1 MGKKFCYSEL
11 KATAQTASRIG
22 CSRLEK
28 DQIFEEEEEEED
40 EEEEEEGEREGNSRA
55 ISSIFGEKPTAVKR
69 VMSHLAHG
77 YLKLV
82 HRIEGGRPS
91 PELDRAVGGSTVWE
105 RRTSRRS
112 RPPTEDE
119 ITDDSSE
126 EQRATTVGFVDLFRR
141 SLHFEKMGLP
151 LTALELYSMECRE
164 RGRKQRAARMQGGYQ
179 DEGRLEKKLDQ
190 EGTTTDTPPQPGG
203 GGFDFEKLQLP
214 VALPERRNVALRR
227 KSNGKVTAGESTRP
241 EISFQPR
248 RVSQTGQAN
257 RPANGDTF
265 LKIFSRPETETEHKR
280 VCNHKF
286 GNQGSTHEME
296 ACEQRVAKQHH
307 PYKHI
312 SYPRNPRTKDI
323 LQDEQE
329 YSRSVSP
336 EPVLNCRYAKMN
348 IREADG
354 MEEVVAPPPPRYQ
367 VPRHPVSPVMK
378 VLVAP
383 RNIKYSEEALAER
396 WKRETLQGQPSCSKD
411 AAPSKAKMRSVR
423 VLLKTTPRRPA
434 ELDRS
439 SSPGMSLAGYEADS
453 ELFTSKREQQPAAS
467 HTSEELELEE
477 EDLEPEPEPVS
488 NKGIMQPDTLTEV
501 WAKPVHYCPEPPSHG
516 LYRLGDGLKYQ
527 PIDRLDA
534 GCLKTPLFDAE
545 DDVERTRYF
554 VNEFSKLTLDEQR
567 KDIEFRLG
575 QLRLLQDTS
584 DREYRRHILAQGFVV
599 KPILTRGERYPC
611 PFGQDQ
617 CPLVMN
623 ECLLGH
629 FLRDH
634 SEPGVQVRESFEENR
649 LLIIFNP
656 TSMEIGRNACMS
668 VMVYGGVRGRQCTLP
683 IRRFMPGCNKDLPKS
698 FACYEGHLPLFV
710 MICRNRRSH
719 LESGR
724 KVRYRG
730 HHQDTDSEDST
741 AADADAADEEEE
753 EEEEDSDVLTLWMAS
768 VDLPQPIHAV
778 MTVFNRRL
786 DASVSSILKV
796 RGLRKSHD
804 CRVFMQSSR
813 HFMRLGGKDLKILT
827 NNNTEPLYLE
837 VTIKEYVGLFPLQN
851 HSCKSHNHHN
861 HHYNRHHHC
870 GSGSGSPSPQTPDS
884 WYPPPSHHRK

>member
-1 MGKKFCYSEL
+1 
-11 KATAQTASRIG
+11 
-22 CSRLEK
+22 
-28 DQIFEEEEEEED
+28 
-40 EEEEEEGEREGNSRA
+40 
-55 ISSIFGEKPTAVKR
+55 
-69 VMSHLAHG
+69 MSHLAHG

-105 RRTSRRS
+105 GRTSRRS

-164 RGRKQRAARMQGGYQ
+164 RGRKQRAARMQGGYL

-190 EGTTTDTPPQPGG
+190 DGTTTDTPPQPGG
-203 GGFDFEKLQLP
+203 GGFDFKKLQLS

-265 LKIFSRPETETEHKR
+265 LKIFSRPETETETEHKR

-286 GNQGSTHEME
+286 GNQGSTLEME

-312 SYPRNPRTKDI
+312 SYPRNPRNKDI
-323 LQDEQE
+323 HQDEQE

-554 VNEFSKLTLDEQR
+554 VSEFSKLTLDEQR

-623 ECLLGH
+623 EYLLGH

-730 HHQDTDSEDST
+730 HHQDTDSEDSPS
-741 AADADAADEEEE
+741 AAEADAADEEEEE

-851 HSCKSHNHHN
+851 HSCKSHNY
-861 HHYNRHHHC
+861 HYNRHHHC
-870 GSGSGSPSPQTPDS
+870 GSGSGSGSPSPQTPDS

>member
-1 MGKKFCYSEL
+1 M
-11 KATAQTASRIG
+11 
-22 CSRLEK
+22 
-28 DQIFEEEEEEED
+28 
-40 EEEEEEGEREGNSRA
+40 
-55 ISSIFGEKPTAVKR
+55 KR

-82 HRIEGGRPS
+82 HRIEGGRGAAPQ
-91 PELDRAVGGSTVWE
+91 LDRATGGSTVWD
-105 RRTSRRS
+105 RRRP

-119 ITDDSSE
+119 ISDSSE
-126 EQRATTVGFVDLFRR
+126 ERPANAVGFVDLFRR
-141 SLHFEKMGLP
+141 SLHYEKMGLP
-151 LTALELYSMECRE
+151 LTALELYSMEYLE
-164 RGRKQRAARMQGGYQ
+164 RRKQRSGAAGRTVRMPGGYL
-179 DEGRLEKKLDQ
+179 DEGRLERRAGGRP
-190 EGTTTDTPPQPGG
+190 ETTPALPQR
-203 GGFDFEKLQLP
+203 GGFDNKKPAHHRPSEASKTLE
-214 VALPERRNVALRR
+214 ALEASECRNVALRR
-227 KSNGKVTAGESTRP
+227 KSSERVTAGGMAGP

-248 RVSQTGQAN
+248 RVSQTGQAS

-265 LKIFSRPETETEHKR
+265 LKIFSQPETEHKR
-280 VCNHKF
+280 IAHH
-286 GNQGSTHEME
+286 QIPIRGSLPAPKDME
-296 ACEQRVAKQHH
+296 ACEQRVPKHQA
-307 PYKHI
+307 YKHCPGKYQCQGAYR
-312 SYPRNPRTKDI
+312 SKDI
-323 LQDEQE
+323 RHDIKDLKDIKDEHD

-354 MEEVVAPPPPRYQ
+354 MGEVVAPSPSPPQPTLPPPPPRYQ
-367 VPRHPVSPVMK
+367 VRNSPVSQVMK

-396 WKRETLQGQPSCSKD
+396 WKRESLSKPSCSKD
-411 AAPSKAKMRSVR
+411 APPGDCRSSHSSSAGSSKDPMRSVR
-423 VLLKTTPRRPA
+423 VLLKTTPRRHGTTRMCESGA
-434 ELDRS
+434 SEQDLKVASRS
-439 SSPGMSLAGYEADS
+439 SSPGMSL
-453 ELFTSKREQQPAAS
+453 FTTKTES
-467 HTSEELELEE
+467 SEELELE
-477 EDLEPEPEPVS
+477 DLDGEPVAD
-488 NKGIMQPDTLTEV
+488 GGMPMPPDILTEV
-501 WAKPVHYCPEPPSHG
+501 WERPVRYCAEPPSHG
-516 LYRLGDGLKYQ
+516 LYRLGEALKYQ

-534 GCLKTPLFDAE
+534 GCLKTPLFEAE

-554 VNEFSKLTLDEQR
+554 VNEFAKLTLEEQR
-567 KDIEFRLG
+567 QDIEFRLG

-599 KPILTRGERYPC
+599 KPIMNQGEKYPC

-617 CPLVMN
+617 CPLVTN
-623 ECLLGH
+623 DHLLGH
-629 FLRDH
+629 YLRDH
-634 SEPGVQVRESFEENR
+634 SEPGIQVRESFEENR

-656 TSMEIGRNACMS
+656 MSMDLGHNACMS
-668 VMVYGGVRGRQCTLP
+668 VMVYGGVRGRPCTMP
-683 IRRFMPGCNKDLPKS
+683 IRRFMPSANKDLPKS

-724 KVRYRG
+724 KV
-730 HHQDTDSEDST
+730 HFQDATDSEST
-741 AADADAADEEEE
+741 VAAAAAAAAGAEESEDD
-753 EEEEDSDVLTLWMAS
+753 DSDVLTLWMAS
-768 VDLPQPIHAV
+768 VDLPQPIYAV

-851 HSCKSHNHHN
+851 HSCKAHHHHHQYQYHHHN
-861 HHYNRHHHC
+861 NNNHNRHHR
-870 GSGSGSPSPQTPDS
+870 SPTPD
-884 WYPPPSHHRK
+884 WYPPHHRK